1 MSPRRRETLAGLPHL
16 LRVLASLPSPDTVVT
31 ALLEGPLHGRGVR
44 TLRLWAVDG
53 GDLVAVA
60 GRGHTTEEDARYAIL
75 PGALDLAIWHAV
87 RTGQPV
93 IAPGIEHRTT
103 AFGTIDEEFW
113 AGVLQRTSAVA
124 VVRAPLTVGPAGVGA
139 LGMIVDR
146 AWPDDAADL
155 LAAIGAALGLWL
167 TNPASGCAAAVAAT
181 RARAGEAHLTFTA
194 RQRRVLA
201 LVLDGWSTPAIAL
214 ELGQSE
220 STIKSDLAA
229 AMRAV
234 RSSDR
239 VEAAQRA
246 RDLGL
251 L

>member
-31 ALLEGPLHGRGVR
+31 ALLDGPLHGRGVR
-44 TLRLWAVDG
+44 TLRMWAVDG
-53 GDLVAVA
+53 DDLVAVA
-60 GRGHTTEEDARYAIL
+60 GHGHTPEEEARYAIL

-87 RTGQPV
+87 RTGQQV

-103 AFGTIDEEFW
+103 SFGTIDEEFW

-139 LGMIVDR
+139 LGIIVDR
-146 AWPDDAADL
+146 AWPDDADL

-167 TNPASGCAAAVAAT
+167 TNPASGCAAVIAAT
-181 RARAGEAHLTFTA
+181 RARAGEAHLTFTE
-194 RQRRVLA
+194 RQRRVLT
-201 LVLDGWSTPAIAL
+201 LILDGWSTPAIAH

-220 STIKSDLAA
+220 STIKADLAA

-239 VEAAQRA
+239 MEAAQRA